1 MPDAP
6 VTTDPNL
13 CPTCVH
19 VRRITSARGSVFLLC
34 DRSRTDARFRRYP
47 RLPVLRC
54 AGYEPSPALGAE
66 PPTTNDQR
74 PPTT

>member
-34 DRSRTDARFRRYP
+34 ERARTDPRFPRYP

-54 AGYEPSPALGAE
+54 RGFDPVEETATAPAKGG
-66 PPTTNDQR
+66 D
-74 PPTT
+74 